1 MKINK
6 RKLWI
11 GVISSLLFIILKL
24 LNGLSDYEVTI
35 DKTYDPAKQ
44 LIFTIAHFYLY
55 ISILFLLK
63 NVLIDFFH
71 QELLRKNLSWI
82 IKLTAI
88 TASLSIL
95 IVLGFG
101 KYLAI
106 IGLILA
112 FIELFFY
119 IRFLRDVMSI
129 DAHSVPTI
137 SLLQWFV
144 KALLISMLFLVIF
157 SMVMKYADQPELKY
171 LNQIFL
177 AIPFVFISM
186 FFYKTMKYIEKPF

>member
-1 MKINK
+1 MSVIKISK

-24 LNGLSDYEVTI
+24 LNGLSDYHVAT
-35 DKTYDPAKQ
+35 DKTYDTAKQ

-63 NVLIDFFH
+63 NVLIDFYH
-71 QELLRKNLSWI
+71 QEFLRKNMSWI
-82 IKLTAI
+82 IRLTAI
-88 TASLSIL
+88 SAALSIL
-95 IVLGFG
+95 IALGFG

-106 IGLILA
+106 IFLILA

-119 IRFLRDVMSI
+119 IRFFGDVMLIDVHSI
-129 DAHSVPTI
+129 PTI
-137 SLLQWFV
+137 SQLQWFV
-144 KALLISMLFLVIF
+144 KALLISMLFLVLI
-157 SMVMKYADQPELKY
+157 SVVMKYGGMPETKY

-177 AIPFVFISM
+177 AIPFIFIGM
-186 FFYKTMKYIEKPF
+186 FFYKTLKYS